1 MFTHILVPLDGSA
14 LSEAALPAAI
24 YLAEKLAA
32 RVTLIHVIERHAP
45 SQVHGQ
51 SHLHTVIDAT
61 AYLTR
66 LAQELFPPE
75 TRVDFHVH
83 TTGVENV
90 AESIV
95 AHEEE
100 IGSDLVVMCSHGR
113 GKALHL
119 MLGSIAQKVIA
130 RGACPVLLIRPGTQ
144 DATRAAF
151 TCSNIL
157 LPLDG
162 TTEHEQ
168 AVPLALELARS
179 CGSAIH
185 FVMVIPGFSRI
196 SGGTA
201 VSSRTLPGT
210 TARMLQMASQDA
222 DQYLREQTGRL
233 LTEGIEASGHVL
245 SGDPAHMIVKA
256 ADTADMDMIV
266 LATHGK
272 SGMNAFWAGSVTNT
286 VCSLSTTPLLLVP
299 IQKT

>member
-14 LSEAALPAAI
+14 LSEAALPAAAF
-24 YLAEKLAA
+24 LAEKLAA

-51 SHLHTVIDAT
+51 SHLRTADDAT
-61 AYLTR
+61 VYLTR
-66 LAQELFPPE
+66 IAHDAFQPGTP
-75 TRVDFHVH
+75 VVFHVH
-83 TTGVENV
+83 TTGVDHV

-100 IGSDLVVMCSHGR
+100 IGTDLVVMCSHGR

-119 MLGSIAQKVIA
+119 MLGSIAQQVIA
-130 RGACPVLLIRPGTQ
+130 RGACPVLLIRPDTQ
-144 DATRAAF
+144 ITAPHAF
-151 TCSNIL
+151 TCNNIL

-162 TTEHEQ
+162 TVEHEQ
-168 AVPLALELARS
+168 AVPLAIDLARS
-179 CGSAIH
+179 CGAALH

-201 VSSRTLPGT
+201 VNSRTLPGT

-222 DQYLREQTGRL
+222 EQYLREQTGRM
-233 LTEGIEASGHVL
+233 LTAGIAASGHVL

-256 ADTADMDMIV
+256 ADAADMDVIV
-266 LATHGK
+266 LATHGR

-286 VCSLSTTPLLLVP
+286 ICSLSATPLLLVP